1 MKEVRSMKVMSP
13 VSSLS
18 TARMQILAG
27 ADEIYVGLDYDTFQN
42 VSFSGRGRFNNK
54 GKKVSPS
61 LDELKEI
68 VILAHDN
75 GVIVNFAANTSH
87 MSQSKDDTIE
97 REYQRYVKAGLE
109 AGVDQIIVGDIGNLL
124 ILNEMKVNKKIVASV
139 FLATFNIETIQFWK
153 TLGVTRVV
161 LPHHVLLEEIKMIKE
176 NVDIEIEIFAGVGCS
191 NIDGSCCFL
200 HNCGE
205 NCDLGIPCKARYQL
219 ENGMNLAVLDS
230 TLDCLL
236 CNLKDLYDLG
246 IDVVKIIG
254 RDQDIA
260 FTSAM
265 TKIHKEFIEKI
276 KDGKA
281 ADQSEIHNYLK
292 QIPWWTEEFCKKN
305 KCKFKSNYITKSFI

>member
-1 MKEVRSMKVMSP
+1 MKVMSP
-13 VSSLS
+13 VSSLN

-54 GKKVSPS
+54 GKKVSPC

-68 VILAHDN
+68 IILAHEHN
-75 GVIVNFAANTSH
+75 VIVNFAANTSH
-87 MSQSKDDTIE
+87 MSQSKDNRIE
-97 REYQRYVKAGLE
+97 EDYQAYVRAGIE
-109 AGVDQIIVGDIGNLL
+109 AGVDQIIVGDMGNLL
-124 ILNEMKVNKKIVASV
+124 LLNEMKVNKPIVASV
-139 FLATFNIETIQFWK
+139 FLATFNTEAIQFWK

-161 LPHHVLLEEIKMIKE
+161 LPHHVSLEEIKMIKE

-205 NCDLGIPCKARYQL
+205 NCDLGIPCKAGYQL
-219 ENGMNLAVLDS
+219 DNGMIVSALDS

-236 CNLKDLYDLG
+236 CNLKDLYEIG
-246 IDVVKIIG
+246 IDVIKIIG
-254 RDQDIA
+254 RDQDAA

-265 TKIHKEFIEKI
+265 TRIHKDFIEKI
-276 KDGKA
+276 RNEKA
-281 ADQSEIHNYLK
+281 LEFEEIHNSLR
-292 QIPWWTEEFCKKN
+292 QIPWWIEEFCKKN
-305 KCKFKSNYITKSFI
+305 KCKFKRNHITKSFI